1 MYLNYLDRGEGD
13 VLIMLHG
20 NGEDNLYFR
29 SQIDYFSRT
38 RRVIAVDTRGH
49 GLSERGTEPFTIRQF
64 AMDLFNLVYR
74 NKFEKPDILGFSDG
88 ANIAMIYALEHP
100 DRTGRLV
107 LNGGNL
113 NPRGVKL
120 KYQIP
125 ITLTYLAS
133 SLASPVSR
141 KAKKTAELMRLMVKD
156 PMIDPEDLRR
166 ITAPTLVL
174 AGTDDMIKE
183 PHTRLI
189 AGSIPGSRLEII
201 PGSHF
206 VAQENP
212 DEYNRIIEEFLSNNQ

>member
-1 MYLNYLDRGEGD
+1 MYLNYLDKGEGE

-20 NGEDNLYFR
+20 NGEDNLYF
-29 SQIDYFSRT
+29 QNQVEYFSKT

-64 AMDLFNLVYR
+64 AKDLFNLVYR
-74 NKFEKPDILGFSDG
+74 NKFDKVDILGFSDG
-88 ANIAMIYALEHP
+88 ANIAMIFALEHP
-100 DRTGRLV
+100 ERVNRLI

-113 NPRGVKL
+113 NPKGVKP

-125 ITLTYLAS
+125 ITWFYITGSIA
-133 SLASPVSR
+133 APFSR

-156 PMIDPEDLRR
+156 PMIRPEELRN
-166 ITAPTLVL
+166 ITAPTLVI

-183 PHTRLI
+183 EHTRLI
-189 AGSIPGSRLEII
+189 AASIPGSRLAII

-212 DEYNRIIEEFLSNNQ
+212 DEYNRTIVEFLNNNQ